1 MTTALHTKFQAIE
14 DDLRKILVEM
24 DQEIHGSVLATIT
37 GTHIFFLGIPGVSKS
52 YLVNHLLARIGGARS
67 FALLMGN
74 FTTPEDVFGPLDVAA
89 LKNSHYRR
97 LLTGYMADSHF
108 VWLDEWT
115 RANDSILNAMLEITN
130 ERMYKHDG
138 RKITVP
144 LLSMFCASN
153 ALPGNDDL
161 NAIYD
166 RVLQRYEV
174 RAIQEP
180 ANFERM
186 LQIEAALAT
195 VEPIVTLD
203 DIYAA
208 QEAVRAVPVAPAV
221 YTALTEI
228 RHELKDVNIEPSDR
242 RFKQAVILLQ
252 AEAWLEGFPRVEVDQ
267 VLVLSNVL
275 WDQPE
280 QVIAIDKILSEKAN
294 PRERET
300 LELLNDIDKIGDLV
314 NKALEDD
321 DEDRKT
327 ATGMEVHPKVI
338 AAFTAIKNIQNDAK
352 ITRRQTALVDR
363 CEAQLKTHSYRL
375 LKDVFGMTDEEI
387 QKMHREGTPTP

>member
-1 MTTALHTKFQAIE
+1 MPTALQEKFQAIE

-52 YLVNHLLARIGGARS
+52 YLVNHLLARIGGART

-74 FTTPEDVFGPLDVAA
+74 FTNPEDVFGPLDVAA
-89 LKNSHYRR
+89 LKESHYRR
-97 LLTGYMADSHF
+97 LLDGYMADAHF
-108 VWLDEWT
+108 SWLDEAWK
-115 RANDSILNAMLEITN
+115 ANDSILNSLLEITN
-130 ERMYKHDG
+130 ERTYKHDG
-138 RKITVP
+138 KKIPVP
-144 LLSMFCASN
+144 LLTLFCASN
-153 ALPGNDDL
+153 ELPSNDGL

-166 RVLQRYEV
+166 RILQRYEV
-174 RAIQEP
+174 KAIQEP

-186 LQIEAALAT
+186 LQIEAELAT
-195 VEPIVTLD
+195 VEPVVNLED
-203 DIYAA
+203 VFEA
-208 QEAVRAVPVAPAV
+208 QAQVRAMPVSPAV

-228 RHELKDVNIEPSDR
+228 RHELKAANIEPSDR

-252 AEAWLEGFPRVEVDQ
+252 AEAWLEGFPSVEVDQ
-267 VLVLSNVL
+267 VLILSNVL

-280 QVIAIDKILSEKAN
+280 QALDIDKILSEKAN

-321 DEDRKT
+321 DDDRKT

-338 AAFTAIKNIQNDAK
+338 AAFTAIKNIQNDSK

-363 CEAQLKTHSYRL
+363 CEGQLKTHSYRL
-375 LKDVFGMTDEEI
+375 LKDVFGMSDEEI
-387 QKMHREGTPTP
+387 NKMHREGTPTP